1 MGELMTEKNQAI
13 SSLEMEVSKLQE
25 MTAKSEAEQKENESL
40 EQQLSANKNANNE
53 EVEKLSDRIIELEQ
67 SLSKMEKEKQ
77 RKIEKLEADLAERD
91 DALLNIS
98 KTVGTEFAH
107 SEEIDVEQWGRR

>member
-1 MGELMTEKNQAI
+1 MG
-13 SSLEMEVSKLQE
+13 LEMEVSKLQDIQ
-25 MTAKSEAEQKENESL
+25 AKSEAEQKENESL
-40 EQQLSANKNANNE
+40 EQQLSVTKNAANDQ
-53 EVEKLSDRIIELEQ
+53 VEKLNDKIMELEQ
-67 SLSKMEKEKQ
+67 SLQKMEKEKQ

-107 SEEIDVEQWGRR
+107 SEEIDVEQ